1 MPWQNKTMRYV
12 HCFSGGELKSLLRK
26 NGFTLKEIVSIENK
40 KTKESGI
47 YIIAEK

>member
-1 MPWQNKTMRYV
+1 MRYV